1 MIMKKIIVLLL
12 LLLVACS
19 STKELTEKYSRNH
32 ELKGI
37 ASWYGREF
45 HGKLTA
51 SGEKYS
57 VYKLTAAHKTL
68 KFGTIVKVIN
78 LENGK
83 SVKVKI
89 NDRGPFVKGRI
100 IDLSPRAFK
109 KIADKNQGLAK
120 VEIEILDDTKTF
132 RYKR

>member
-1 MIMKKIIVLLL
+1 MKRLVLLL
-12 LLLVACS
+12 LLILIGCS
-19 STKELTEKYSRNH
+19 NTDKLTKEYSKNH
-32 ELKGI
+32 ELQGI
-37 ASWYGREF
+37 ASWYGRDY

-68 KFGTIVKVIN
+68 KFGTIVKVTN
-78 LENGK
+78 MENGK

-89 NDRGPFVKGRI
+89 NDRGPFVKGRV

-109 KIADKNQGLAK
+109 KIADKDEGLINIK
-120 VEIEILDDTKTF
+120 IEIIDDTKTF